1 MLAMALSSRRIRRG
15 RRVAVSGVVT
25 PAADGQVVVLLER
38 KVRGRYRRVRS
49 RRVALNNGRYLRFF
63 KPTRR
68 GLYRV
73 TVRVPGAS
81 GAAVPAG
88 FALGARVVARFRGC
102 TAARDGGPGRFRR

>member
-1 MLAMALSSRRIRRG
+1 MALSSRRIRRG
-15 RRVAVSGVVT
+15 RRARGQRRRRRRPPTVS
-25 PAADGQVVVLLER
+25 VVVLLER

-81 GAAVPAG
+81 
-88 FALGARVVARFRGC
+88 ARSTCVLR
-102 TAARDGGPGRFRR
+102 